1 MSKPIA
7 LFKKIEK
14 IIFDSKWFFCQK
26 KVLVKKKFVK
36 KIVVKKEFS
45 IKKNFG

>member
-7 LFKKIEK
+7 LF
-14 IIFDSKWFFCQK
+14 QK
-26 KVLVKKKFVK
+26 FEKVLVKKNFVK

-45 IKKNFG
+45 IKKISVKKNFS